1 MVKKSPLQD
10 CLNKVIALKQEGL
23 SMEQI
28 KEKLLQSG
36 VPINLT
42 EETITEWKK
51 IRNEKKRNNG
61 FIYSG
66 IGIVLLS
73 TGFLFTLLLFNS
85 SGPYHFALYGL
96 TIIGLILVFKGMIDL
111 MS

>member
-1 MVKKSPLQD
+1 MEPLNLQD
-10 CLNKVIALKQEGL
+10 CLHKVMILKKDGL

-36 VPINLT
+36 VPVIVA
-42 EETITEWKK
+42 EETIKEWEKVH
-51 IRNEKKRNNG
+51 NEKKRNAA
-61 FIYSG
+61 FVYCG
-66 IGIVLLS
+66 IGILLLT

-96 TIIGLILVFKGMIDL
+96 TILGLILVFKGMIDL

>member
-1 MVKKSPLQD
+1 MEAVNLQD
-10 CLNKVIALKQEGL
+10 CLNKVIAMKKEGL

-28 KEKLLQSG
+28 KEKLIQSG
-36 VPINLT
+36 VPTNLT
-42 EETITEWKK
+42 EETITEWEKNH
-51 IRNEKKRNNG
+51 NEKKRNAA
-61 FIYSG
+61 FIYCG
-66 IGIVLLS
+66 IGILLLT

-96 TIIGLILVFKGMIDL
+96 TVIGLILVFKGMIDL

>member
-1 MVKKSPLQD
+1 MEPLNLQD
-10 CLNKVIALKQEGL
+10 CLHKVMILKKDGL

-36 VPINLT
+36 VPVSVA
-42 EETITEWKK
+42 EETIKEWEKVH
-51 IRNEKKRNNG
+51 NEKKRNAA
-61 FIYSG
+61 FVYCG
-66 IGIVLLS
+66 IGILLLT
-73 TGFLFTLLLFNS
+73 TGFLFTILLFNS
-85 SGPYHFALYGL
+85 SGSYQFALYGL